1 MKKRLGLLIGLG
13 LLLAELPLGRAA
25 SPESA
30 PSYGPQ
36 LEGFDYP
43 WPVSHFRFASQGAD
57 LDMAYMDVRPATPN
71 GETAVL
77 FHGKNFCAATWE
89 GTIRAL
95 SDAGYRVIAP
105 DQIGFCKS
113 SKPQHYQYSFQ
124 HPAGNPHALLAS
136 LGIARAMIVG
146 HSTGGMLGVRY
157 GLMYPEEV
165 SRLRLGDPV
174 GLEGWKGNGGPW

>member
-1 MKKRLGLLIGLG
+1 MKKLLGLLIGLG
-13 LLLAELPLGRAA
+13 LLLTASQLVRAA
-25 SPESA
+25 SSDSA
-30 PSYGPQ
+30 QSYGPQ

-89 GTIRAL
+89 ETIKVL

-105 DQIGFCKS
+105 DQI
-113 SKPQHYQYSFQ
+113 
-124 HPAGNPHALLAS
+124 
-136 LGIARAMIVG
+136 
-146 HSTGGMLGVRY
+146 
-157 GLMYPEEV
+157 
-165 SRLRLGDPV
+165 
-174 GLEGWKGNGGPW
+174 